1 VITFCIKEEIKTSNS
16 TIYTSRKVLR
26 SYHGK
31 IIQFFVGPLEGLY
44 VAGRQHWIIHQI
56 GDDDI
61 PVPGP
66 GLQQFTRTP

>member
-1 VITFCIKEEIKTSNS
+1 M
-16 TIYTSRKVLR
+16 YTSRKVLR

-31 IIQFFVGPLEGLY
+31 IIQFLVGLLEGLY

-56 GDDDI
+56 SGDDI
-61 PVPGP
+61 LVPGP